1 MVKPEKVETAPTL
14 GQAGDTGLVE
24 MQTQPDSSQH
34 LRRPLPG
41 RFGPGLGRADHHE
54 VVAIADEHAKTVT
67 GTGEVLVEH
76 VERDIAQQRRDDSP
90 NAIANFEFE
99 VALAYRRGE
108 RIWGSRKYRSTT
120 KRDAKGSI

>member
-1 MVKPEKVETAPTL
+1 MHDSVISETLERA
-14 GQAGDTGLVE
+14 ARKI
-24 MQTQPDSSQH
+24 PDH
-34 LRRPLPG
+34 PLIECVVHEQVRQDG
-41 RFGPGLGRADHHE
+41 RN
-54 VVAIADEHAKTVT
+54 
-67 GTGEVLVEH
+67 
-76 VERDIAQQRRDDSP
+76 DSP